1 MFSTQRQMLIAA
13 ALAASL
19 ALTACGGKADSGPPP
34 PPAVTVAAPLV
45 QNVVDWDEYV
55 GRFEAIQNVEI
66 RPRATGYL
74 SGVYFRDGDYVR
86 KNQLLFTVDPRP
98 AKAAVAQ
105 AVAQLSQAQ
114 AALANARTELAR
126 SQTLY
131 ASRAA
136 SQEEVESRQATVRST
151 QAQVAG
157 ANANLR
163 ARQLDLAFT
172 RVTAPIA
179 GRISERKVDPGNS
192 VTADQTVL
200 TTIVSVDPL
209 HFEFQGSEALLLKYQ
224 RQGTGTQKGTPV
236 RVKLSDESEYAH
248 AGTLDFVDNAIDA
261 GAGTIRARAI
271 IPNPGGFL
279 KPGMF
284 GNLRLE
290 GSRQYPALLVPDTA
304 VIADAARQV
313 VYVVDKNGTVAAR
326 PVETGPLVGS
336 LRVIR
341 RGIARDD
348 RVIIEGIQR
357 ARPGQKV
364 EAKPGRIQP
373 QAVPAGAPP
382 SSAAPPAATAEPV
395 GR

>member
-1 MFSTQRQMLIAA
+1 MFSMKRQMLIAA
-13 ALAASL
+13 ALASSL
-19 ALTACGGKADSGPPP
+19 TLSACGGKADSGPPP
-34 PPAVTVAAPLV
+34 TPMVTVAAPIV
-45 QNVVDWDEYV
+45 QDVVDWDDYV
-55 GRFEAIQNVEI
+55 GRFEAIQSVEV

-74 SGVYFRDGDYVR
+74 SGVYFRDGEYVR

-105 AVAQLSQAQ
+105 AVAQLAQAQ

-151 QAQVAG
+151 QAQVAAAG
-157 ANANLR
+157 AALR

-172 RVTAPIA
+172 RVTAPIS

-224 RQGTGTQKGTPV
+224 RQGAGTQNGTPV
-236 RVKLSDESEYAH
+236 KVKLADESEYAH

-304 VIADAARQV
+304 VLADAARQV
-313 VYVVDKNGTVAAR
+313 VYVVDKSGTVTAR
-326 PVETGPLVGS
+326 PVETGPLVGN

-341 RGIARDD
+341 SGIAKGD

-364 EAKPGRIQP
+364 QPKPGKIQQ
-373 QAVPAGAPP
+373 QAAPAGPPP
-382 SSAAPPAATAEPV
+382 SNDAPPAATAQPV

>member
-1 MFSTQRQMLIAA
+1 MFSMNRQMLIAA
-13 ALAASL
+13 AVGVSL
-19 ALTACGGKADSGPPP
+19 ALSGCGGKADAGPPP
-34 PPAVTVAAPLV
+34 TPQVTVAAPLV
-45 QNVVDWDEYV
+45 QTVVDWDEYV
-55 GRFEAIQNVEI
+55 GRFEAIQSVEI

-105 AVAQLSQAQ
+105 AVAQLAQAQ

-126 SQTLY
+126 SQTLF

-136 SQEEVESRQATVRST
+136 SQEEVESRQANVRST
-151 QAQVAG
+151 QAQVAAAG
-157 ANANLR
+157 ANLR

-172 RVTAPIA
+172 RVTAPIS

-192 VTADQTVL
+192 VVADQTVL

-224 RQGTGTQKGTPV
+224 RQGTGTQNGTPV
-236 RVKLSDESEYAH
+236 KVKLADENEYAH
-248 AGTLDFVDNAIDA
+248 AGTLDFVDNAVDA

-304 VIADAARQV
+304 VSADAARQV
-313 VYVVDKNGTVAAR
+313 VYVVDKSGIVTVR
-326 PVETGPLVGS
+326 PVETGPLVGN

-341 RGIARDD
+341 SGIAAGDQ
-348 RVIIEGIQR
+348 VIIEGIQR

-364 EAKPGRIQP
+364 QPKPGKIQ
-373 QAVPAGAPP
+373 QAAAAAAPP
-382 SSAAPPAATAEPV
+382 PTNDAPPAATAEPA